1 MMVLMYFSPFF
12 SNITLQTALIEAM
25 TSRSELLM
33 NLLSWGIFISSLISS
48 FAFMVLI
55 ILPLAVLSMA
65 DGKTHERL
73 TIKTLP
79 LAVFLGGIAAC
90 GGHDVA
96 LFALPI
102 GHAMGIIIGPDLDL
116 RTRTRAERHLQR
128 IALLTW
134 PLLVMSNLYAIVFG
148 SRRWPFVHRGI
159 SHWPVVG
166 TLTRWLW
173 FGGPVALLLVVT
185 GNETALTSA
194 WPALFW
200 AFTGN
205 CLSDLVHIIADAV

>member
-1 MMVLMYFSPFF
+1 MAF
-12 SNITLQTALIEAM
+12 IEAM
-25 TSRSELLM
+25 TSRSEPLM

-55 ILPLAVLSMA
+55 ILLLADLSMA

-73 TIKTLP
+73 TLKTLP
-79 LAVFLGGIAAC
+79 LAIFLGGIAAC

-96 LFALPI
+96 LFALPM

-134 PLLVMSNLYAIVFG
+134 PLLVMSTLYAIVFG
-148 SRRWPFVHRGI
+148 SGRWPFTHRGI
-159 SHWPVVG
+159 SHWPVIG

-173 FGGPVALLLVVT
+173 FFGPVALLLVVT

>member
-1 MMVLMYFSPFF
+1 MMVVIYFSPFF
-12 SNITLQTALIEAM
+12 RSMTLHTALIEAM

-33 NLLSWGIFISSLISS
+33 NLLSGGIFISSLISS

-55 ILPLAVLSMA
+55 ILPPVDLSMA
-65 DGKTHERL
+65 SGKTHERL

-90 GGHDVA
+90 GGHDIA

-102 GHAMGIIIGPDLDL
+102 GHAMGIIICPDLDL

-159 SHWPVVG
+159 SHWPVIG

-173 FGGPVALLLVVT
+173 FGGPVALLLIVT
-185 GNETALTSA
+185 GNATALTSA

>member
-1 MMVLMYFSPFF
+1 MAF
-12 SNITLQTALIEAM
+12 IEAM

-55 ILPLAVLSMA
+55 ILLLADLSMA

-73 TIKTLP
+73 TLKTLP
-79 LAVFLGGIAAC
+79 LAIFLGGIAAC

-96 LFALPI
+96 LFALPM

-173 FGGPVALLLVVT
+173 FFGPVALLLVVT

>member
-1 MMVLMYFSPFF
+1 M
-12 SNITLQTALIEAM
+12 I
-25 TSRSELLM
+25 
-33 NLLSWGIFISSLISS
+33 
-48 FAFMVLI
+48 LI
-55 ILPLAVLSMA
+55 ILSSAGLSMA

-79 LAVFLGGIAAC
+79 LAIFLGGIAAC

-96 LFALPI
+96 LFALPM

-116 RTRTRAERHLQR
+116 RTRTRAERHLRR

-134 PLLVMSNLYAIVFG
+134 PLLIMSTGYAIVFG
-148 SRRWPFVHRGI
+148 GGRWPFTHRGI

-185 GNETALTSA
+185 GNATALTSA

-200 AFTGN
+200 AFLGN

>member
-1 MMVLMYFSPFF
+1 
-12 SNITLQTALIEAM
+12 
-25 TSRSELLM
+25 
-33 NLLSWGIFISSLISS
+33 
-48 FAFMVLI
+48 
-55 ILPLAVLSMA
+55 MA

-79 LAVFLGGIAAC
+79 LAVFLGGIAAYV
-90 GGHDVA
+90 GHDVA

-134 PLLVMSNLYAIVFG
+134 PLLIMSTLYAIVFG
-148 SRRWPFVHRGI
+148 GGRWPFTHRGI

-173 FGGPVALLLVVT
+173 FFGPVALLLVVT
-185 GNETALTSA
+185 GNATALA
-194 WPALFW
+194 MHWPALFW
-200 AFTGN
+200 AFIGN
-205 CLSDLVHIIADAV
+205 CLSDLVHVIADAV

>member
-1 MMVLMYFSPFF
+1 
-12 SNITLQTALIEAM
+12 
-25 TSRSELLM
+25 
-33 NLLSWGIFISSLISS
+33 
-48 FAFMVLI
+48 
-55 ILPLAVLSMA
+55 MA
-65 DGKTHERL
+65 DGRTHEQL

-79 LAVFLGGIAAC
+79 LAIFCGGIAAY

-96 LFALPI
+96 LLALPV
-102 GHAMGIIIGPDLDL
+102 GHAIGIIIGPDLDL

-128 IALLTW
+128 IAVLTW
-134 PLLVMSNLYAIVFG
+134 PLLVMSTCYAIVFG
-148 SRRWPFVHRGI
+148 GGRWPFVHRGI

-173 FGGPVALLLVVT
+173 FAGPVALLFAAT
-185 GNETALTSA
+185 GNATALEA
-194 WPALFW
+194 ILPALFW

>member
-25 TSRSELLM
+25 TSRSEPLM

-173 FGGPVALLLVVT
+173 FFGPVALLLIVT
-185 GNETALTSA
+185 GNATALASA

-200 AFTGN
+200 AFIGN
-205 CLSDLVHIIADAV
+205 CLSDLVHVIADAV